1 MIRKN
6 PNVDVIY
13 DVLQLTLAA
22 YPTSDFIKRLL
33 FQYQERGGLSK
44 KQLQDLHAKAL
55 KVNTIGAGK
64 LATIEAIILKKPTR
78 YKSPPAATEIVQIK
92 NTGTGQH
99 ITEILEKYPMHKMV
113 LFLKTKYDNNEKLT
127 NTETSEVERFYKLLV
142 SKGI

>member
-6 PNVDVIY
+6 PNVDVIN

-22 YPTSDFIKRLL
+22 YPASNFIKSLL

-55 KVNTIGAGK
+55 KVNTISAAK
-64 LATIEAIILKKPTR
+64 LATLEAVILKKPTR
-78 YKSPPAATEIVQIK
+78 YKSPLPVATPIFTK
-92 NTGTGQH
+92 DARTGQL
-99 ITEILEKYPMHKMV
+99 INDILAKYPQHKMV
-113 LFLKTKYDNNEKLT
+113 LFLKTKYDNNELLSV
-127 NTETSEVERFYKLLV
+127 TETAEIERFYKLLV

>member
-22 YPTSDFIKRLL
+22 YPTSDFIKSLL

-44 KQLQDLHAKAL
+44 KQLQDLHTKAL
-55 KVNTIGAGK
+55 KVNTIPAGK
-64 LATIEAIILKKPTR
+64 LATIEAIILKKATR
-78 YKSPPAATEIVQIK
+78 FKSPPPLTGIVQTK
-92 NTGTGQH
+92 NISTGQH
-99 ITEILEKYPMHKMV
+99 ITEILAKYPMHKMV
-113 LFLKTKYDNNEKLT
+113 LFLKTKYDNNEQLSI
-127 NTETSEVERFYKLLV
+127 TETAEVERFYKLLV